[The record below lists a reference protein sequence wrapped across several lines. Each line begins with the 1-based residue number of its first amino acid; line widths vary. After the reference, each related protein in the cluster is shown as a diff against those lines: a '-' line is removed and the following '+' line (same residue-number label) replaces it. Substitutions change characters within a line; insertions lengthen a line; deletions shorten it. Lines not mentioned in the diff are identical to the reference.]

1 MCKPNSNLYSSYKT
15 VLLVV
20 VCAASFAAHSV
31 YAQDNYAPQTYGQPG
46 YGDQNP
52 SQADPPSRVAR
63 VSVIAGNVS
72 LEPASINQFNV
83 AEPNY
88 PMTTG
93 DRIYADIGA
102 NAEIQTGQL
111 AVRLGPGTDLT
122 VTAMTDT
129 LAQFGIATGGVHL
142 RSYNIYQG
150 ETVEIDTPNVAVTV
164 LQAGDVRVDV
174 NPAND
179 STTVFVVSGE
189 VQVNGNGFQQ
199 VMEPGER
206 LRLSGSNPVYA
217 QEITAAGR
225 GFGGPQDGLDRF
237 SSDRDRLYESAYA
250 SEGQY
255 VNPGTVG
262 AEDLSVYGTWQG
274 DPDYGGVWFP
284 SNVSYDWQ
292 PYRNGHWTWVAPW
305 GWTWIEAEPWGFAP
319 FHYGRWNRFG
329 NRWGWIPGPTV
340 VRPIYSPALVVFVG
354 GNNFGGGVTAWF
366 PLGPREVYQPWYHT
380 SPQYINRVNV
390 SNIYDRN
397 VVNVRNVYNS
407 RTVVNTYVNVD
418 NRNYANR
425 QVATVAMQQDNFA
438 RGGRADQSQ
447 VRLNAQQL
455 AAAPVLPH
463 PLVTPER
470 SMVAPSAAKV
480 LPAAQARPTLASHE
494 DNRFSGGSDTQNRMR
509 NGGTFQQPGNQP
521 NIEQSDKFN
530 NQNQQRGQPNGQPQ
544 NTQPAQVTRQQ
555 PTQTQQPTVPQRV
568 QPQQPAQTVQQTV
581 QQQPAQP
588 QNPPRHGDQGQQTQA
603 PGRVTAPVQQAP
615 VQQAAPQQQRP
626 LVNRAVPPD
635 PRPSFE
641 QQRQAIQATDPGRPL
656 GPQQL
661 QNLRQ
666 NQPAGAPQQREQPHP
681 EGSVAPA
688 PRGGPVKPADPNKK

>member
-1 MCKPNSNLYSSYKT
+1 M
-15 VLLVV
+15 
-20 VCAASFAAHSV
+20 
-31 YAQDNYAPQTYGQPG
+31 
-46 YGDQNP
+46 
-52 SQADPPSRVAR
+52 
-63 VSVIAGNVS
+63 
-72 LEPASINQFNV
+72 
-83 AEPNY
+83 
-88 PMTTG
+88 
-93 DRIYADIGA
+93 
-102 NAEIQTGQL
+102 
-111 AVRLGPGTDLT
+111 
-122 VTAMTDT
+122 
-129 LAQFGIATGGVHL
+129 GGVHL
-142 RSYNIYQG
+142 RSYNIFPG

-174 NPAND
+174 DPAHD
-179 STTVFVVSGE
+179 STTVYVVNGQ

-199 VMEPGER
+199 VMQPGER
-206 LRLSGSNPVYA
+206 IRLSGDNPVNA
-217 QEITAAGR
+217 EQISAARR
-225 GFGGPQDGLDRF
+225 GFGGFVSQLVQQQDALDRF
-237 SSDRDRLYESAYA
+237 SFQRDQIYDSAYA

-255 VNPGTVG
+255 VNPGTIG
-262 AEDLSVYGTWQG
+262 AEDLNVYGTWQG

-319 FHYGRWNRFG
+319 FHYGRWSRFG

-397 VVNVRNVYNS
+397 AANVRNVYNQ
-407 RTVVNTYVNVD
+407 RTMVNTYGNVD
-418 NRNYANR
+418 YRSYANR

-455 AAAPVLPH
+455 AGAPVLPH

-470 SMVAPSAAKV
+470 SMVAPAAAKV
-480 LPAAQARPTLASHE
+480 LPPVQGRPALASHE
-494 DNRFSGGSDTQNRMR
+494 DNRFGGDTQNRMR
-509 NGGTFQQPGNQP
+509 SGGTFQQPGNQP
-521 NIEQSDKFN
+521 NNQQNGQFRGQQGAPQNGQPTPPQNGQQSGQSSGQFN
-530 NQNQQRGQPNGQPQ
+530 NQNQNQQRGQQDNQPG
-544 NTQPAQVTRQQ
+544 QVTRQQ
-555 PTQTQQPTVPQRV
+555 PQQSTQPQQPTLPQRT
-568 QPQQPAQTVQQTV
+568 QPQQPAQTVQPPT
-581 QQQPAQP
+581 QQPPSQQNQNFP
-588 QNPPRHGDQGQQTQA
+588 QRRGEPGQQNGQPTQQ

-615 VQQAAPQQQRP
+615 VQQVQPPQQQPQQQRP

-666 NQPAGAPQQREQPHP
+666 NQPAGAPQQREQAHP
-681 EGSVAPA
+681 EGNVAPA